1 VRILGELLRSGLSH
15 VPNRNDAPWS
25 CLKKLD

>member
-1 VRILGELLRSGLSH
+1 LHVCRQLIGAGLGH